1 MPISS
6 SSSVPSIRAMNP
18 LKSAN
23 SSIVGL
29 NVGHVVFDIVR
40 ITSVSEL
47 EPSQRGKTNSS
58 KWKSIVAST
67 GPAAQKFVIFEVL
80 IATFS
85 DVSSQK
91 NTYEAGTLY

>member
-1 MPISS
+1 
-6 SSSVPSIRAMNP
+6 MNP

-40 ITSVSEL
+40 ITSISEL

-58 KWKSIVAST
+58 KRESIVAST
-67 GPAAQKFVIFEVL
+67 VPAVQRLVIFEVL

-91 NTYEAGTLY
+91 NNYEEGTLC